1 MKLNKIL
8 LYTFICLII
17 WLVMSY
23 SSLGNFEFF
32 VLFIIFA
39 SYLVFLLWQGQGK
52 ERFVNV
58 SEEIQTLVANN
69 EITISLLKQKDV
81 VIEEEVHH
89 VEEEVQSIFSNT
101 MSLLKDLK
109 KMPGEIKQRFGA
121 ELDRLT
127 YNISPKTPR
136 GEYVNTISIDDEYFK
151 PSKNAMT
158 SKYPGNFSIDEIKKL
173 KIEYMMVDLIFRE
186 LYHYNK
192 DSYNKLFYP

>member
-17 WLVMSY
+17 WLIMSY

-109 KMPGEIKQRFGA
+109 K
-121 ELDRLT
+121 
-127 YNISPKTPR
+127 
-136 GEYVNTISIDDEYFK
+136 
-151 PSKNAMT
+151 
-158 SKYPGNFSIDEIKKL
+158 
-173 KIEYMMVDLIFRE
+173 
-186 LYHYNK
+186 
-192 DSYNKLFYP
+192 